1 MEMVADKISQKITVL
16 RVKGRIDAITAP
28 ELEKAVIEALNEKAS
43 GLIINLADVDYMS
56 SAGIRVLVLGS
67 KTAISGLGLFYIC
80 SLKESVRKV
89 LEIVGFLPL
98 LEVFEDEA
106 TGITSARGKL
116 EGNS

>member
-1 MEMVADKISQKITVL
+1 MEITAEKISQKISVL
-16 RVKGRIDAITAP
+16 RVKGRIDAITSP

-43 GLIINLADVDYMS
+43 GLIVNLADVDYMS

-67 KTAISGLGLFYIC
+67 KTAISGSGLFYIC
-80 SLKESVRKV
+80 SLQDSVRKV

-106 TGITSARGKL
+106 AGIESARGKL
-116 EGNS
+116 QGDS